1 MLWSWKERRAA
12 EREAGH
18 RDARWLAGLEKEG
31 GARRGRGG
39 PPVERVERE
48 REKMDTDHDRK
59 REVVE
64 KRSEGFEEVLA
75 FRRWGENKRVG

>member
-1 MLWSWKERRAA
+1 MRRAA

-31 GARRGRGG
+31 GARRGGGGG

-48 REKMDTDHDRK
+48 RGRMMDTDHDRE
-59 REVVE
+59 REVE
-64 KRSEGFEEVLA
+64 KGSEGFEEV
-75 FRRWGENKRVG
+75 VSV